1 LTLGENV
8 TVSLPDA
15 LVFSVSDSILVD
27 ESLTMFLG
35 AAFGSPFEYTV
46 YITRTREN
54 EVYITQSDEEDVYIT
69 QKLED
74 ARYI

>member
-1 LTLGENV
+1 MT
-8 TVSLPDA
+8 
-15 LVFSVSDSILVD
+15 DSPA
-27 ESLTMFLG
+27 MFLG

-74 ARYI
+74 AKYI